1 MAKAYSRIGTNLPI
15 PPSSNDKS
23 EIKYYVDKM
32 EELGKLQRQIARCLN
47 YRIYFEWKDNKRN
60 SFEVSCIRFNMFNSN
75 LSGKRYIYQKNS
87 NSVMETELN
96 PPSNIEDEF
105 LEVYNFIKAENVFVG
120 STDGETDDVI
130 LACTELNR
138 RGYEYE
144 LTSIVFHN
152 GKATI
157 NQGVISNRD
166 GCVFNSKN
174 NVSLDNVLD
183 TINDTSKELRDI
195 LDKYN
200 IY

>member
-1 MAKAYSRIGTNLPI
+1 M
-15 PPSSNDKS
+15 
-23 EIKYYVDKM
+23 
-32 EELGKLQRQIARCLN
+32 
-47 YRIYFEWKDNKRN
+47 
-60 SFEVSCIRFNMFNSN
+60 
-75 LSGKRYIYQKNS
+75 
-87 NSVMETELN
+87 
-96 PPSNIEDEF
+96 
-105 LEVYNFIKAENVFVG
+105 
-120 STDGETDDVI
+120 
-130 LACTELNR
+130 
-138 RGYEYE
+138 
-144 LTSIVFHN
+144 FHN